1 MRMPGSL
8 TRFLCSFAP
17 PFSHDDDR
25 DDPSL
30 WTRDLRR
37 YSGDVSAA
45 VIQAN
50 QVLEDQCRVE
60 SGDFGTFVGV
70 FDGHGGPDAARYA
83 CDHLFQH
90 YVGDDLNVLF

>member
-1 MRMPGSL
+1 VRMPGSL
-8 TRFLCSFAP
+8 TRFLCSFASP
-17 PFSHDDDR
+17 LSHDDDR

-30 WTRDLRR
+30 WSRDFRR

-50 QVLEDQCRVE
+50 QLLEDQCRVE

-90 YVGDDLNVLF
+90 YIGDDLNILF